1 MFSHCCNHFCFKPMN
16 LLAGLETAAQEAI
29 PVDLEAAESE
39 DMYADF
45 ESADQENICVGS
57 EVADNIK

>member
-1 MFSHCCNHFCFKPMN
+1 MN

-29 PVDLEAAESE
+29 PVDLEAA
-39 DMYADF
+39 
-45 ESADQENICVGS
+45 DQENICVGS